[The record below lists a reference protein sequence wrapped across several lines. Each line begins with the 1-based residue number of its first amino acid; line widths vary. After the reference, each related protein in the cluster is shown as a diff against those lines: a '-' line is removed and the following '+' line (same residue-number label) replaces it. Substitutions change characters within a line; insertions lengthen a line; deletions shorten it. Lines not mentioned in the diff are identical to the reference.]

1 MIFRVRR
8 DSIRQFRQTVSTRAR
23 QDGSRRMDGLPN
35 GWTQYLVDHPADYS
49 RLEPFPMTCFASVS
63 LCLSPGCPADTSQVE
78 RNPLEF
84 SSWIRSLEKAGV
96 AQYSKHRFVCS
107 LVASQE
113 DLLRSF
119 SINIFPHRSPYWKPS
134 ASARCPRTPE
144 SDGSRSNC

>member
-23 QDGSRRMDGLPN
+23 QDGTRHMDGLPN

-78 RNPLEF
+78 RIPLEF
-84 SSWIRSLEKAGV
+84 SSWIRSLPNAGV

-107 LVASQE
+107 LVALPGRPTEIVFYQYFSPPVS
-113 DLLRSF
+113 LLEALCVR
-119 SINIFPHRSPYWKPS
+119 KMPS
-134 ASARCPRTPE
+134 NP
-144 SDGSRSNC
+144 GI